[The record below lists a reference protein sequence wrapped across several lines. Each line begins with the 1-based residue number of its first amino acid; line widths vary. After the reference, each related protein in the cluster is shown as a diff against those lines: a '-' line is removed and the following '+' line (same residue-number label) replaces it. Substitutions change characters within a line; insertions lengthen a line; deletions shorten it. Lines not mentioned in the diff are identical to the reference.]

1 MFALLSANVFV
12 FEFRTVALYLYCPC
26 IFNNL
31 VKIFYCICIVVT
43 FVFISIWFVSQLPPA
58 SILIC
63 LKGACYSYF
72 PCNCF
77 TMQTFHNTIQHCEYL
92 YHSTY
97 HKNSL
102 TPPPFI
108 EVLFQARKVSYH
120 VFVF

>member
-1 MFALLSANVFV
+1 MQQ
-12 FEFRTVALYLYCPC
+12 FETQTQRHLQKA
-26 IFNNL
+26 
-31 VKIFYCICIVVT
+31 
-43 FVFISIWFVSQLPPA
+43 
-58 SILIC
+58 
-63 LKGACYSYF
+63 
-72 PCNCF
+72 
-77 TMQTFHNTIQHCEYL
+77 MQTFHNTIQHCEYL